1 MRRTIRIKIKNNALR
16 ETIDQYF
23 EAYKFCIDTGFGL
36 HTSSK
41 RKVHNATYKE
51 IRIRWPAIPSALV
64 QTVRDVACEKGGTIS
79 SGVKPVDLNSM
90 QTLTQVEISPI
101 LVNLG

>member
-36 HTSSK
+36 HM
-41 RKVHNATYKE
+41 AE
-51 IRIRWPAIPSALV
+51 ALG
-64 QTVRDVACEKGGTIS
+64 R
-79 SGVKPVDLNSM
+79 
-90 QTLTQVEISPI
+90 
-101 LVNLG
+101 